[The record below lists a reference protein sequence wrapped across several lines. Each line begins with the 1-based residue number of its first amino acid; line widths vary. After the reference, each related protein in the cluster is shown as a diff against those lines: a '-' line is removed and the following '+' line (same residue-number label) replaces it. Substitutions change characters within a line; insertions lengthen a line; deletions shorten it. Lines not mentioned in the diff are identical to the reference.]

1 MDNIFDDLPSLC
13 PDDESSD
20 DDFDGFQWVTKDA
33 IYEEI
38 AEDSDDGEA
47 EVEEDGPPLRRQRR
61 VYAGGRGTGRPF
73 CAPPRAIF
81 EDEHGLWR
89 TEILLNPARWGGG
102 FLFGHGTAVP
112 VLV

>member
-73 CAPPRAIF
+73 RAPPRAIV
-81 EDEHGLWR
+81 EDEHGNVVTRRFRINKKVNIMIQPIREALD
-89 TEILLNPARWGGG
+89 E
-102 FLFGHGTAVP
+102 
-112 VLV
+112 